1 MLEVSESGYYRYLKN
16 KGKPEK
22 DTLLSDEMQKILK
35 EHPCNDNYGAPRMK
49 QALEQRGF
57 TAGLRRITRIMREH
71 GWLHTP
77 RRRPKGLTKA
87 DPAAM
92 AAENLIKQDF
102 SAEEPFRKLLTDIT
116 QIQCA
121 DGKLYISPILDC
133 FNGEVLSL
141 CMRDNMKKEL
151 CIDTVHALKRY
162 PVKDAI
168 LHSDRG
174 SQYTSAAFRET
185 LEVLHIRQ
193 SLSGVDHCYDNAR
206 MESFFA
212 TLKRQE
218 FSVTSLFTTT
228 SFESTRAIRA
238 AGRRRSFAECIRSWP
253 HKQAPKFETPLRYA
267 PFRFK
272 FHPVPDFGCF
282 PTALFLTSPFCSCLF
297 CL

>member
-174 SQYTSAAFRET
+174 SQYTSAAFR
-185 LEVLHIRQ
+185 
-193 SLSGVDHCYDNAR
+193 
-206 MESFFA
+206 
-212 TLKRQE
+212 
-218 FSVTSLFTTT
+218 
-228 SFESTRAIRA
+228 
-238 AGRRRSFAECIRSWP
+238 
-253 HKQAPKFETPLRYA
+253 
-267 PFRFK
+267 
-272 FHPVPDFGCF
+272 DFGGAAHPAEPQRCGSLLRQR
-282 PTALFLTSPFCSCLF
+282 PHGELLCNVEERTAVQASDLPDANGGS
-297 CL
+297 

>member
-1 MLEVSESGYYRYLKN
+1 MRYGFVEANSKRRTVKELCRVLDVSESGYYRYLKN

-22 DTLLSDEMQKILK
+22 DVLLSDEMKKILE

-57 TAGLRRITRIMREH
+57 EAGLRRITRIMRQH

-77 RRRPKGLTKA
+77 RRRPKGLTMA
-87 DPAAM
+87 DPEAM

-102 SAEEPFRKLLTDIT
+102 SAEEPYRKLLTDIT

-151 CIDTVHALKRY
+151 CIDTVQALQRY

-174 SQYTSAAFRET
+174 SQYTSAAFREV
-185 LEVLHIRQ
+185 LETLHIRQ

-212 TLKRQE
+212 TLKKELLYRLPTYRMPMEEVKTKVFRYVFIYYNQLRVYTRNQGGWPP
-218 FSVTSLFTTT
+218 SVFRRMQLKL
-228 SFESTRAIRA
+228 A
-238 AGRRRSFAECIRSWP
+238 A
-253 HKQAPKFETPLRYA
+253 
-267 PFRFK
+267 
-272 FHPVPDFGCF
+272 
-282 PTALFLTSPFCSCLF
+282 
-297 CL
+297 